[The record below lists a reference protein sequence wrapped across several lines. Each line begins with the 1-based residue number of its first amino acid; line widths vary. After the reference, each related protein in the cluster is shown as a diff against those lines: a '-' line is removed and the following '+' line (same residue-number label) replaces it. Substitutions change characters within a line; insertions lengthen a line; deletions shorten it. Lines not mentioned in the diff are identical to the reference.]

1 MKIFLLRHGEAVKKA
16 DDTILS
22 DFGHQE
28 AKALASKLS
37 ELPIDKI
44 FVSDYTRS
52 IETLEPFR
60 IMSPDIPIVKTSDLR
75 EIYRVIVGGP
85 VREGTPS
92 DRIIKDSERATKVWE
107 ILKKEKGNV
116 AVFCHGNIIRFFLM
130 RSLNINP
137 DNLWNKM
144 LITTGSISVIE
155 VDGDLIRINAIN
167 LIDHSPLKKK
177 FYERERTDTTYQP

>member
-1 MKIFLLRHGEAVKKA
+1 MKLFLLRHGEAVKNA
-16 DDTILS
+16 DDTILT
-22 DFGHQE
+22 DFGRQE

-60 IMSPDIPIVKTSDLR
+60 IMNPDIPIVKTSDLR

-85 VREGTPS
+85 GREGTPI
-92 DRIIKDSERATKVWE
+92 DRLIKDSERATKVWE

-130 RSLNINP
+130 KSLNINS
-137 DNLWNKM
+137 DNLWDKM

-155 VDGDLIRINAIN
+155 VDGDLIRVNAIN

-177 FYERERTDTTYQP
+177 FYERERTNTTYQP

>member
-1 MKIFLLRHGEAVKKA
+1 MKIFLLRHGEAVKKEE
-16 DDTILS
+16 DTVLS
-22 DFGHQE
+22 DLGHQE

-44 FVSDYTRS
+44 FVSDYTRA

-60 IMSPDIPIVKTSDLR
+60 IVNPKIPIVKTSDLR

-85 VREGTPS
+85 VREGTP
-92 DRIIKDSERATKVWE
+92 DARIIKDSERATNVWE
-107 ILKKEKGNV
+107 ILKKEKGNI

-130 RSLNINP
+130 KSLNIKP
-137 DNLWNKM
+137 DNLWDKM

-155 VDGDLIRINAIN
+155 VDGDLTRVNAIN